1 MTSKIWRTII
11 IDDEEL
17 ARQRL
22 KRLLSIHDHLDIIAE
37 AANGAEGLQ
46 QIEKHQPDLI
56 FLDIEMP
63 VLNGFEMLSKLKKQ
77 PKVIFTTAYD
87 QYAVKAFEE
96 ESVDYLLKPVEAER
110 LEKSMQKLQQHQG
123 ATELQI
129 PFNLL
134 AEKLKVKKEIKTLT
148 VKIGDR
154 ILLIKLADITSIE
167 AEDKYVFLN
176 TADGKR
182 HLTDFT
188 ITALQEKLPD
198 TFLRISRSTL
208 INSDAIKEI
217 RKSFN
222 GTLVFLMTDSAASK
236 CSSSRG
242 YTQALKEIFDI

>member
-1 MTSKIWRTII
+1 MTTKIWRTII

-22 KRLLSIHDHLDIIAE
+22 KRLLSVYDHLNIIAE

-56 FLDIEMP
+56 FLDVEMP
-63 VLNGFEMLSKLKKQ
+63 VLNGFEMLSQLKKQ

-96 ESVDYLLKPVEAER
+96 ESIDYLLKPVEAER
-110 LEKSMQKLQQHQG
+110 LEKSMQKLQKHQG
-123 ATELQI
+123 VTAIQI
-129 PFNLL
+129 PFELL
-134 AEKLKVKKEIKTLT
+134 ADKFNIKKEIKTLT

-154 ILLIKLADITSIE
+154 ILLIKLADITFIE

-198 TFLRISRSTL
+198 TFLRVSRSTI

-222 GTLVFLMTDSAASK
+222 GTLVFLLTDTAGSK

-242 YTQALKEIFDI
+242 YTQALK